1 MIPAMI
7 GSLAAGRCFI
17 AKNFLGISF
26 LRIVRRDSEQR
37 SLFVVAIQLEQL
49 GLGRD
54 DLPTPLHHEEELPM
68 RMPCRLLFA
77 VAAMSVFSSV
87 TLATAESAKP
97 KGLGDPGVLAGLK
110 IEPTVEGKPILLR
123 GRDARQQVYVTGSY
137 SSGQLRDHT
146 RNVRYEVE
154 PAGIV
159 SVDDTG
165 LLTPIQDGSVTLK
178 VSGPNGLTA
187 VAPVKVE
194 GVQNQIPINFKNQIV
209 PIFTKLGCNSGG
221 CHGKASGQN
230 GFKLSLLGFYPDED
244 FEFLVKENRGRRL
257 FPTSPADSLLLMKAT
272 GRSPH
277 GGGKR
282 MEVDSYEFRLI
293 ARWIEQGMPY
303 GSDSDPHVVS
313 IKCLPEGRIM
323 DRGADQQI
331 TVMATYSDG
340 STEDVTRM
348 ALFEAND
355 TEMAEATNTGMVKTL
370 DLAGEVAI
378 MARYQGQVSTFRA
391 TIPLGADIAQLPP
404 SRNFIDDAV
413 FGKLKVLGIPP
424 SPVADDSTFLRRVYI
439 DVTGTLPTE
448 SQVREFLADTD
459 PAKREKLIDRLL
471 DSPDYADYFA
481 NKWNLVLRNKN
492 RSADDNAATYGF
504 YQWIWSSLYEN
515 KPYDQMVREIL
526 TASGDSATNP
536 AVVWFREVDENN
548 EQVEDTAQL
557 FLGLRIQCAR
567 CHHHPFEK
575 WSQDDYYGFSAFFSR
590 VAKKN
595 VFDPGVSRQA
605 RDRRVFHNEGLASAT
620 NPRSGKAMKP
630 TGLGSDPLEIA
641 PERDPRHF
649 LADWMAD
656 KNNPFFAKAL
666 VNRYWKHFFDRGIVE
681 PEDDMRETNPP
692 SNPELLNKLS
702 QAFIESGFNLKWL
715 VKTITS
721 SSTYQ
726 LSSLPNDYN
735 LKDKQNFSRYYP
747 KRLTAEVLYD
757 GFHRVTNTNQN
768 FGNLPPGTKAVQL
781 PDATI
786 GPYFLKVFGQPQADT
801 ACECERS
808 QEANLAQSLH
818 LLNSSEVQ
826 DKIASGSGRANAM
839 ANDKNRSHEDKIKEL
854 YRWVYSREPN
864 GDELKIALA
873 HIAKHEANPKVAY
886 EDILWA
892 LINTKE
898 FLFNH

>member
-1 MIPAMI
+1 
-7 GSLAAGRCFI
+7 
-17 AKNFLGISF
+17 
-26 LRIVRRDSEQR
+26 
-37 SLFVVAIQLEQL
+37 
-49 GLGRD
+49 
-54 DLPTPLHHEEELPM
+54 M
-68 RMPCRLLFA
+68 RMSRLFA
-77 VAAMSVFSSV
+77 VAAASAFAAFSS
-87 TLATAESAKP
+87 ASAEPAKP
-97 KGLGDPGVLAGLK
+97 KGLGDPGQLAALK
-110 IEPTVEGKPILLR
+110 IEPTVEGKPITLR
-123 GRDARQQVYVTGSY
+123 SRDARQQVYVTGSY
-137 SSGQLRDHT
+137 SSGQLRDHS
-146 RNVRYEVE
+146 RKVQYSVE

-159 SVDDTG
+159 NVDATG
-165 LLTPIQDGSVTLK
+165 LVTPIKDGDATLK
-178 VSGPNGLTA
+178 IAGNGLNA
-187 VAPVKVE
+187 SAAIHVE
-194 GVQNQIPINFKNQIV
+194 GVEKQIPMNFKNQIV

-244 FEFLVKENRGRRL
+244 HEFLVKENRGRRL
-257 FPTSPADSLLLMKAT
+257 FPTSPGESLLLQKAT

-282 MEVDSYEFRLI
+282 MDVDSYEFRLI
-293 ARWIEQGMPY
+293 SRWIEQGMPY
-303 GSDSDPHVVS
+303 GLDTDAYVTG

-331 TVMATYSDG
+331 TVMAVYSDG
-340 STEDVTRM
+340 TTEDVTRM

-355 TEMAEATNTGMVKTL
+355 TEMAEATNTGMIKTL

-378 MARYQGQVSTFRA
+378 MARYQGTVSTFRA
-391 TIPLGADIAQLPP
+391 TVPLGAEIAAIPP
-404 SRNFIDDAV
+404 SKGFIDDAV

-424 SPVADDSTFLRRVYI
+424 SPVADDATFLRRVSI
-439 DVTGTLPTE
+439 DVAGTLPTDE
-448 SQVREFLADTD
+448 QVRAFIADTD
-459 PAKREKLIDRLL
+459 PAKRDKLIDRLL

-492 RSADDNAATYGF
+492 RAPDDSAATYGF

-515 KPYDQMVREIL
+515 KPYDQFVREVL
-526 TASGDSATNP
+526 TASGDSTSNP

-575 WSQDDYYGFSAFFSR
+575 WSQNDYYGFSAFFSR
-590 VAKKN
+590 VGKKAI
-595 VFDPGVSRQA
+595 FEPGMTKA
-605 RDRRVFHNEGLASAT
+605 TRDKRVFHNEGLAQAT
-620 NPRSGKAMKP
+620 NPRSGKALKP
-630 TGLGSDPLEIA
+630 TGLGTPELEIA
-641 PERDPRHF
+641 QDRDPRQF

-656 KNNPFFAKAL
+656 KKNPFFAKSV

-692 SNPELLNKLS
+692 SNPELINKL
-702 QAFIESGFNLKWL
+702 AAGFIESGFNLKWL

-721 SSTYQ
+721 SNTYQ

-757 GFHRVTNTNQN
+757 GFHRVTATTQA
-768 FGNLPPGTKAVQL
+768 FGPLPAGTKAVQL
-781 PDATI
+781 PDASI
-786 GPYFLKVFGQPQADT
+786 GPYFLKVFGQPQGDT

-826 DKIASGSGRANAM
+826 DKIANANGRATLM
-839 ANDKNRSHEDKIKEL
+839 ANDKARAHDDKIKEL

-864 GDELKIALA
+864 ADELKIALA
-873 HIAKHEANPKVAY
+873 HIAKHEANPKIAY

>member
-1 MIPAMI
+1 MT
-7 GSLAAGRCFI
+7 
-17 AKNFLGISF
+17 N
-26 LRIVRRDSEQR
+26 
-37 SLFVVAIQLEQL
+37 
-49 GLGRD
+49 
-54 DLPTPLHHEEELPM
+54 
-68 RMPCRLLFA
+68 RLLCA
-77 VAAMSVFSSV
+77 VAAASVFAAFNP
-87 TLATAESAKP
+87 TFAEPAKP
-97 KGLGDPGVLAGLK
+97 KGLGDPGQLAGLK
-110 IEPTVEGKPILLR
+110 IEPTADGKPIVLR
-123 GRDARQQVYVTGSY
+123 GRDARQQVYVTGNY

-146 RNVRYEVE
+146 RKVQYAVE

-159 SVDDTG
+159 NVDATG
-165 LLTPIQDGSVTLK
+165 LITPIIDGDATLRIT
-178 VSGPNGLTA
+178 GNGLSSA
-187 VAPVKVE
+187 APIHVE
-194 GVQNQIPINFKNQIV
+194 GVENQIPINFKNQIV

-244 FEFLVKENRGRRL
+244 HEFLVKENRGRRL
-257 FPTSPADSLLLMKAT
+257 FPTSPGDSLLLMKAT

-282 MEVDSYEFRLI
+282 MEVESYEFRLI

-303 GSDSDPHVVS
+303 GSDKDAYVAS

-331 TVMATYSDG
+331 TVIANYSDG
-340 STEDVTRM
+340 TTEDVTRM

-391 TIPLGADIAQLPP
+391 TIPLGADIQALPP
-404 SRNFIDDAV
+404 SKNFIDEAV
-413 FGKLKVLGIPP
+413 FGKLRVLGIPP
-424 SPVADDSTFLRRVYI
+424 SPLADDATFLRRVSI

-448 SQVREFLADTD
+448 EQVRAFLADPD
-459 PAKREKLIDRLL
+459 PAKRDKLVDRLL

-492 RSADDNAATYGF
+492 RNPDDNSATYGF
-504 YQWIWSSLYEN
+504 YQWIWSNLYEN
-515 KPYDQMVREIL
+515 KPYDQIVREVL
-526 TASGDSATNP
+526 TASGDSTNNP

-575 WSQDDYYGFSAFFSR
+575 WSQNDYYGFSAFFSR
-590 VAKKN
+590 VGKKDL
-595 VFDPGVSRQA
+595 FEPGLSKQSR
-605 RDRRVFHNEGLASAT
+605 DKRVFHNDGLAQAT
-620 NPRSGKAMKP
+620 NPRSGQAMKP
-630 TGLGSDPLEIA
+630 TGLGSAALEIA

-692 SNPELLNKLS
+692 SNPELINKLA
-702 QAFIESGFNLKWL
+702 QGFIDSGFNLKWL
-715 VKTITS
+715 VKTITA

-757 GFHRVTNTNQN
+757 GFHRVTNTTQN
-768 FGNLPPGTKAVQL
+768 FGSLPAGTKAVQL

-826 DKIASGSGRANAM
+826 DKIANGSGRATLM
-839 ANDKNRSHEDKIKEL
+839 ANDKARTHEDKVKEL

-864 GDELKIALA
+864 SDEMKIALA
-873 HIAKHEANPKVAY
+873 HLAKHEANPKIAY